1 MKKKKF
7 ITYKSNLDGLT
18 QLGEKAG
25 MKFPDSVLQIIR
37 SYRMHQGINYTQ
49 TPDFMIHACESEYQ
63 KSRNMLFIESEETL
77 EFLMN
82 LKYKTDPKSNIPL
95 PFDIF
100 SVAVPNG
107 LTYKGVPV
115 HPFLIYAADKRTPQ
129 AGEDFLDL
137 INYDIKRNHPEGA
150 IEEANRKACRV
161 NVFIPENPIVKD
173 SPISSLTVTD
183 EALVEL
189 LNLDITETERSREI
203 LGNNDRRLT
212 EMEQQQ
218 QLLTLKLMAAIGIY
232 NEATK
237 GKHIRFGIPHGYQKP
252 KELGMMKD
260 EFKKIS
266 ASSIGI
272 TRPSKGGSKGA
283 SVITGFMRNLV
294 HQKYYQGVHANK
306 PIGSRWVEV
315 EGWVTGDTK
324 PYTQEVGK
332 NTNQ

>member
-7 ITYKSNLDGLT
+7 ITYKPNLDGLI

-25 MKFPDSVLQIIR
+25 IKFPDSVLQIIQ
-37 SYRMHQGINYTQ
+37 SYRIHQGINYTR
-49 TPDFMIHACESEYQ
+49 TADFMIHACESEYQ

-82 LKYKTDPKSNIPL
+82 LKYKTDPKSSIPL

-129 AGEDFLDL
+129 VGEDFLDL
-137 INYDIKRNHPEGA
+137 INYDIARNYPEGM
-150 IEEANRKACRV
+150 IEEANKKACRI
-161 NVFIPENPIVKD
+161 NVFIPENPIIKD

-183 EALVEL
+183 DALVEL
-189 LNLDITETERSREI
+189 LNLDITETKKAREI
-203 LGNNDRRLT
+203 LGNNDRNLT
-212 EMEQQQ
+212 EVEQQQ

-237 GKHIRFGIPHGYQKP
+237 GKNIRFGIPHGYQKP

-266 ASSIGI
+266 ASSIRVS
-272 TRPSKGGSKGA
+272 RPSIGSKGA
-283 SVITGFMRNLV
+283 AVITGFMRNLV
-294 HQKYYQGVHANK
+294 HPKYYQGEHASK

-324 PYTQEVGK
+324 PYTQEVGGD
-332 NTNQ
+332 TPQ